1 MQSPD
6 AVIEALARAPDVI
19 LPLVREVPPAI
30 LKRRPAPGRW
40 SAHEHACH
48 LAHVHTLFFDR
59 LDLMLREPEP
69 FISGYQPGEQDADDM
84 LLRMDLED
92 SLAGYV
98 ADRAR
103 LVSRLRT
110 LSDADWARLARHE
123 EYRTYS
129 VLIMFRHVALHDFL
143 HGYRI
148 EELLLRPDWDAGSRA
163 GDATA

>member
-1 MQSPD
+1 MHTPS

-19 LPLVREVPPAI
+19 VPLVRELPAAI
-30 LKRRPAPGRW
+30 VKRRPAPTRW

-48 LAHVHTLFFDR
+48 LAHVHALFFDR

-84 LLRMDLED
+84 LLRMDLEA
-92 SLAGYV
+92 SLARYV

-103 LVSRLRT
+103 LVARLRT
-110 LSDADWARLARHE
+110 LTDADWARSARHE
-123 EYRTYS
+123 EYRAYS
-129 VLIMFRHVALHDFL
+129 VFIMFRHAALHDFL

-148 EELLLRPDWDAGSRA
+148 EELLLRPDWDTGSTSGPIA
-163 GDATA
+163 